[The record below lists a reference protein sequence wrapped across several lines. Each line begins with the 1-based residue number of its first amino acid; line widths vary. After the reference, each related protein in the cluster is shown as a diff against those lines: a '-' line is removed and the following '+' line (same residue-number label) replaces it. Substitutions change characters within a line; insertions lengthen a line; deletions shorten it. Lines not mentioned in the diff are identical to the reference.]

1 MDSLVSTV
9 VSTVV
14 SAVIAAPSR
23 LLRALI
29 GAYRYLFSPLV
40 GMNCRFY
47 PSCSAYSLQAIEEHG
62 AALGSALTAWRIVR
76 CNPWCEG
83 GVDEPPPQGTPLSR
97 AFRRQCACPQ
107 DTPHN
112 S

>member
-1 MDSLVSTV
+1 MDSL